1 MKPFKTIVLN
11 SLIAWGLVF
20 TGGIVNTLSTT
31 GLNDIKGLCL
41 SALIGFFAGLIVFLT
56 KIQTY
61 LTKDKKGSIALLEFI

>member
-61 LTKDKKGSIALLEFI
+61 LTTDKKGSIALLEFI